1 MLNQKQKIEY
11 LELYLSHK
19 NDNYGD
25 TIKDDIYSYFF
36 DLEKSDFK
44 FLVKLET
51 KNEIETKIEFLVSK
65 VILNEHQDGFNSII
79 EEYM

>member
-25 TIKDDIYSYFF
+25 TVKEDIYFYYF
-36 DLEKSDFK
+36 DLGNFNFN
-44 FLVKLET
+44 FLRKLET

-65 VILNEHQDGFNSII
+65 VILNEHQDSFNSII